1 MGWINA
7 IKRDA
12 AMNKKTISV
21 NDLELDR
28 EKVKKILI
36 ILKKSIKEK
45 IKIDEKELNKIN
57 KASKIEDL

>member
-1 MGWINA
+1 
-7 IKRDA
+7 
-12 AMNKKTISV
+12 MNKKTISV